1 MTVILNQAAA
11 PPVFQAVADDVSFTE
26 VKQKKK
32 EEAAS
37 VAARLK
43 GTQSAAGD
51 VRVRV
56 LNGGAEGG
64 SAGKTVEWLQNE
76 VGVTKSENG
85 ANARRSSRRRR
96 WSTPPTRRT
105 RPVGSPP

>member
-11 PPVFQAVADDVSFTE
+11 PPVFQAVAEDVSFTE

-43 GTQSAAGD
+43 GTQSAAGTCGY
-51 VRVRV
+51 VSSTAVPRAALPGRPW
-56 LNGGAEGG
+56 NG
-64 SAGKTVEWLQNE
+64 SR
-76 VGVTKSENG
+76 TKWE
-85 ANARRSSRRRR
+85 
-96 WSTPPTRRT
+96 
-105 RPVGSPP
+105 